1 MKRAEKPSLKPGIES
16 MPKRVHFSHIPIDSG
31 LDTPIYKQ
39 IADHLFAEI
48 SGGRIEK
55 GTKLPTVREL
65 AEQLGIAVG
74 TIRRAYDEL
83 ARLGGIEMKQGQGT
97 FVVYEKKTRE
107 SRKQKAM
114 ATIDKLFSQLDE
126 LGFSPA
132 EMDIFLD
139 LKLRERARTQNDVRI
154 LLRCDSPELL
164 HGVSEQIYALGGVD
178 VYGQLM
184 KNGAEGEG
192 FESVSD
198 IIVTRRGMSVGQ
210 NERDRNVFVSL
221 MPDLDMVA
229 RLARLREDE
238 KVGAVAVCE
247 TFLDEMLNILRRFA
261 PNACLRGICNASASD
276 VSRFI
281 RGKEVIFVPEDYET
295 LFDSETCWA
304 IKDSKAVLIKC
315 RIVMDEGSVFALN
328 ERLSKIRREIRMGM
342 M

>member
-1 MKRAEKPSLKPGIES
+1 
-16 MPKRVHFSHIPIDSG
+16 MPKQVHLSHIPVDPG

-39 IADHLFAEI
+39 IADFLFAEI
-48 SGGRIEK
+48 SEGHIEK
-55 GTKLPTVREL
+55 GAKLPTVREL

-97 FVVYEKKTRE
+97 FVVYEKMTRE

-114 ATIDKLFSQLDE
+114 VTIDKLFSQLDE
-126 LGFSPA
+126 LGFSSA

-139 LKLRERARTQNDVRI
+139 MKLRERARTQDDVRI

-164 HGVSEQIYALGGVD
+164 HCVSEQIYALGGVD
-178 VYGQLM
+178 VYGQLI
-184 KNGAEGEG
+184 KSGAESEDFG
-192 FESVSD
+192 SVSD
-198 IIVTRRGMSVGQ
+198 IIVARRGMPVGQ
-210 NERDRNVFVSL
+210 NERDRSVFVSL

-229 RLARLREDE
+229 RLAKLKEDE
-238 KVGAVAVCE
+238 KVGAVAVCD

-261 PNACLRGICNASASD
+261 PNACLRGICNASAND

-281 RGKEVIFVPEDYET
+281 RDKEVIFVPEGYAT
-295 LFDSETCWA
+295 LFDSETCRA
-304 IKDSKAVLIKC
+304 MENGEATLLKC
-315 RIVMDEGSVFALN
+315 RIVMDEGSLFALS
-328 ERLSKIRREIRMGM
+328 EKLGRIRREIRMGM